1 MATAP
6 MNCDEI
12 EYTRLMNSPQNDLRS
27 VGAIDTP
34 PSSLSPLTRKGYIVI
49 ATQ

>member
-1 MATAP
+1 
-6 MNCDEI
+6 MNWDEI

-27 VGAIDTP
+27 VGATETP
-34 PSSLSPLTRKGYIVI
+34 PSLMRPSTRKGYIVM